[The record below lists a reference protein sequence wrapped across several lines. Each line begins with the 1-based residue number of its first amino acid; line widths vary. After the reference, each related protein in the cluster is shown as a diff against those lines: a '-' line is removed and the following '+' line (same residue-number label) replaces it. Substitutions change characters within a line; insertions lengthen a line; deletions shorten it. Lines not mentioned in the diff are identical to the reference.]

1 MPASRRP
8 QLVRETDGISCME
21 AANFARNRIL
31 RSAAVSQKSYLKKTK
46 YSWAIAPFSAISYL
60 PSIRFWLV
68 FFFIMFVFIDQFFFS
83 GTDVRCTASYAQCE
97 RKATRS

>member
-1 MPASRRP
+1 MGNCTVFSDF
-8 QLVRETDGISCME
+8 LFTLYSIL
-21 AANFARNRIL
+21 AR
-31 RSAAVSQKSYLKKTK
+31 
-46 YSWAIAPFSAISYL
+46 
-60 PSIRFWLV
+60 